1 MRSPRPPRPLGK
13 EGAAM
18 WRRIWAL
25 NAPWIDR
32 ERDVEIVLLVC
43 EQTDERTRLREMVLQ
58 DDSWRD
64 RSALRSLESQMAD
77 RLGELGLNPLQRK
90 LVQGAEPTV
99 GKLATIRALRSDRDA
114 G

>member
-1 MRSPRPPRPLGK
+1 
-13 EGAAM
+13 M
-18 WRRIWAL
+18 WRRIWAM

-32 ERDVEIVLLVC
+32 ERDIEVVLLVC
-43 EQTDERTRLREMVLQ
+43 EQTDERTRLRELVTLE
-58 DDSWRD
+58 DGWRD
-64 RSALRSLESQMAD
+64 RGGLRTLESQIAD

-99 GKLATIRALRSDRDA
+99 GKLATIRALRGDRDA